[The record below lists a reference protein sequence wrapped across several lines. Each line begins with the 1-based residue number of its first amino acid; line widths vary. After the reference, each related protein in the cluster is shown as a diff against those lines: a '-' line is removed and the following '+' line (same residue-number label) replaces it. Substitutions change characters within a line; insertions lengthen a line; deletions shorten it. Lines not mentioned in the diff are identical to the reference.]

1 MDVKQAIDSVK
12 EAKDVLVKAITDYC
26 KEHIGE
32 DEYET
37 IDMFINTK
45 GVDFTALMWKDYE
58 GEYVV
63 AYTYYD
69 EYGNAYDEFD
79 RLQDT
84 STDVLIDIYNA
95 IS

>member
-1 MDVKQAIDSVK
+1 MDIDQAIASVK
-12 EAKDVLVKAITDYC
+12 EAKGVLVKAITEYC

-45 GVDFTALMWKDYE
+45 GVDFTSLMWND

-69 EYGNAYDEFD
+69 EYGNDYDEFD

-84 STDVLIDIYNA
+84 STDILIDIYNA